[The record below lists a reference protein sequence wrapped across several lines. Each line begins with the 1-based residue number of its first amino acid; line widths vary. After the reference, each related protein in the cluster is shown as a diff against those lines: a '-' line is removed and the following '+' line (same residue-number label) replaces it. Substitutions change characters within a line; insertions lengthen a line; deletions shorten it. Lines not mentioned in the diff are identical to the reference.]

1 MYTCVYVCMYV
12 CMYMS
17 VCVYVCVHMFLSEYT
32 TIIPLNRIN
41 TFDFV
46 MKIKCAFFKVGNI
59 FNTIQVQCSFT
70 R

>member
-1 MYTCVYVCMYV
+1 MQAVFVGMYV
-12 CMYMS
+12 YLFMS
-17 VCVYVCVHMFLSEYT
+17 VCMFVHTYVLSEYT

-46 MKIKCAFFKVGNI
+46 MKIKCVFCKVGNA
-59 FNTIQVQCSFT
+59 FSTIQMQHSFT